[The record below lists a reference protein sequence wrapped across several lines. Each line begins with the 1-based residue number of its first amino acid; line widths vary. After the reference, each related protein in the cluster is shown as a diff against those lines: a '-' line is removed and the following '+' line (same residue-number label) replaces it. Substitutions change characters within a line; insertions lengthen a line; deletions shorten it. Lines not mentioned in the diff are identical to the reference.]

1 MAYGA
6 PPLFRQGVSIRA
18 RFLFFLMLSLAVILV
33 DGRLRALDDFR
44 SALTSFLTPF
54 KEVVQLPGLFI
65 ENSAGY
71 FISKKNLN
79 EEIQRLTKENQL
91 LQLDAARMEEMRQ
104 ENENLRHLV
113 SALAA
118 TTDHVVTTEVIGR
131 PADPF
136 SRRIQIAAGAL
147 DGVQVG
153 MPVIGP
159 FGVLG
164 QVSRTVSHQSEVTLI
179 SDHKSRISVINNR
192 TGQIFLLAGTGDS
205 ARQKKDLTC
214 AVVDNR
220 TGQIFLLAGTGDSGL
235 LTVAFAQPSAD
246 LQPGDELV
254 TSGLDHLYPKAV
266 LTAIVKSSTYVPGEA
281 YRRVEATA
289 AADLTDVQFA
299 TVVLVNPHP
308 TAELD
313 IKDVK
318 PQNRF
323 ERRDKADRQN
333 RRDQK

>member
-147 DGVQVG
+147 DGMQVG

-179 SDHKSRISVINNR
+179 SDHKSRISVIN
-192 TGQIFLLAGTGDS
+192 
-205 ARQKKDLTC
+205 
-214 AVVDNR
+214 NR

-308 TAELD
+308 TAELG

>member
-131 PADPF
+131 PADTF

-179 SDHKSRISVINNR
+179 SDHKSRISVIN
-192 TGQIFLLAGTGDS
+192 
-205 ARQKKDLTC
+205 
-214 AVVDNR
+214 NR

>member
-1 MAYGA
+1 MTYGA

-205 ARQKKDLTC
+205 
-214 AVVDNR
+214 
-220 TGQIFLLAGTGDSGL
+220 GL

>member
-205 ARQKKDLTC
+205 
-214 AVVDNR
+214 
-220 TGQIFLLAGTGDSGL
+220 GL

-318 PQNRF
+318 PPNRF

>member
-54 KEVVQLPGLFI
+54 KEVVQFPGLFI

-205 ARQKKDLTC
+205 
-214 AVVDNR
+214 
-220 TGQIFLLAGTGDSGL
+220 GL

>member
-33 DGRLRALDDFR
+33 DGRLRSLDDFR

-205 ARQKKDLTC
+205 
-214 AVVDNR
+214 
-220 TGQIFLLAGTGDSGL
+220 GL

>member
-79 EEIQRLTKENQL
+79 EEIQRLTKESQL

-205 ARQKKDLTC
+205 
-214 AVVDNR
+214 
-220 TGQIFLLAGTGDSGL
+220 GL

-323 ERRDKADRQN
+323 ERRDKADRRN

>member
-205 ARQKKDLTC
+205 
-214 AVVDNR
+214 
-220 TGQIFLLAGTGDSGL
+220 GL

-299 TVVLVNPHP
+299 TVFLVNPHP

-323 ERRDKADRQN
+323 ERRDKADRRN

>member
-118 TTDHVVTTEVIGR
+118 TKDHVVTTEVIGR

-179 SDHKSRISVINNR
+179 SDHKSRISVIN
-192 TGQIFLLAGTGDS
+192 
-205 ARQKKDLTC
+205 
-214 AVVDNR
+214 NR

>member
-205 ARQKKDLTC
+205 
-214 AVVDNR
+214 
-220 TGQIFLLAGTGDSGL
+220 GL

-289 AADLTDVQFA
+289 AADLTDVQFT

>member
-205 ARQKKDLTC
+205 
-214 AVVDNR
+214 
-220 TGQIFLLAGTGDSGL
+220 GL

-246 LQPGDELV
+246 LQPGDGLV

>member
-153 MPVIGP
+153 MPVIAP

-179 SDHKSRISVINNR
+179 SDHKSRISVIN
-192 TGQIFLLAGTGDS
+192 
-205 ARQKKDLTC
+205 
-214 AVVDNR
+214 NR

-323 ERRDKADRQN
+323 ERRDKADRRN

>member
-91 LQLDAARMEEMRQ
+91 LQLDAVRMEEMRQ

-179 SDHKSRISVINNR
+179 SDHKSRISVIN
-192 TGQIFLLAGTGDS
+192 
-205 ARQKKDLTC
+205 
-214 AVVDNR
+214 NR

>member
-205 ARQKKDLTC
+205 
-214 AVVDNR
+214 
-220 TGQIFLLAGTGDSGL
+220 GL

-289 AADLTDVQFA
+289 SADLTDVQFA

>member
-205 ARQKKDLTC
+205 
-214 AVVDNR
+214 
-220 TGQIFLLAGTGDSGL
+220 GL

-318 PQNRF
+318 PHNRF
-323 ERRDKADRQN
+323 ERRDKADRRN

>member
-18 RFLFFLMLSLAVILV
+18 RFLFFLV

-205 ARQKKDLTC
+205 
-214 AVVDNR
+214 
-220 TGQIFLLAGTGDSGL
+220 GL

-323 ERRDKADRQN
+323 ERRDKADRRN

>member
-118 TTDHVVTTEVIGR
+118 TTDHVVTTEVNGR

-179 SDHKSRISVINNR
+179 IDHKSRISVIN
-192 TGQIFLLAGTGDS
+192 
-205 ARQKKDLTC
+205 
-214 AVVDNR
+214 NR

>member
-192 TGQIFLLAGTGDS
+192 TGQIFLLAGTGD
-205 ARQKKDLTC
+205 R
-214 AVVDNR
+214 
-220 TGQIFLLAGTGDSGL
+220 GL

>member
-71 FISKKNLN
+71 FISKKKLN

-192 TGQIFLLAGTGDS
+192 TGQIFLLS
-205 ARQKKDLTC
+205 
-214 AVVDNR
+214 
-220 TGQIFLLAGTGDSGL
+220 GTGDSGL

>member
-79 EEIQRLTKENQL
+79 EEIQRLTKEYQL

-179 SDHKSRISVINNR
+179 SDHKSRISVIN
-192 TGQIFLLAGTGDS
+192 
-205 ARQKKDLTC
+205 
-214 AVVDNR
+214 NR

>member
-205 ARQKKDLTC
+205 
-214 AVVDNR
+214 
-220 TGQIFLLAGTGDSGL
+220 GL

-323 ERRDKADRQN
+323 ERRDKTDRQN

>member
-205 ARQKKDLTC
+205 
-214 AVVDNR
+214 
-220 TGQIFLLAGTGDSGL
+220 GL

-289 AADLTDVQFA
+289 AADLPDVQFA

>member
-136 SRRIQIAAGAL
+136 FRRIQIAAGAL

-179 SDHKSRISVINNR
+179 SDHKSRISVIN
-192 TGQIFLLAGTGDS
+192 
-205 ARQKKDLTC
+205 
-214 AVVDNR
+214 NR

>member
-33 DGRLRALDDFR
+33 DGRLRALNDFR

-205 ARQKKDLTC
+205 
-214 AVVDNR
+214 
-220 TGQIFLLAGTGDSGL
+220 GL

>member
-192 TGQIFLLAGTGDS
+192 TGQIFLL
-205 ARQKKDLTC
+205 
-214 AVVDNR
+214 V
-220 TGQIFLLAGTGDSGL
+220 GTGDSGL

>member
-164 QVSRTVSHQSEVTLI
+164 QVSHTVSHQSEVTLI
-179 SDHKSRISVINNR
+179 SDHKSRISVIN
-192 TGQIFLLAGTGDS
+192 
-205 ARQKKDLTC
+205 
-214 AVVDNR
+214 NR

>member
-136 SRRIQIAAGAL
+136 SRCIQIAAGTL

-179 SDHKSRISVINNR
+179 SDHKSRISVIN
-192 TGQIFLLAGTGDS
+192 
-205 ARQKKDLTC
+205 
-214 AVVDNR
+214 NR

>member
-179 SDHKSRISVINNR
+179 RDHKSRISVIN
-192 TGQIFLLAGTGDS
+192 
-205 ARQKKDLTC
+205 
-214 AVVDNR
+214 NR

>member
-91 LQLDAARMEEMRQ
+91 LQLDAARMEERRQ

-179 SDHKSRISVINNR
+179 SDHKSRISVIN
-192 TGQIFLLAGTGDS
+192 
-205 ARQKKDLTC
+205 
-214 AVVDNR
+214 NR

-323 ERRDKADRQN
+323 ERRDKADRRN

>member
-65 ENSAGY
+65 ENSAVY

-205 ARQKKDLTC
+205 
-214 AVVDNR
+214 
-220 TGQIFLLAGTGDSGL
+220 GL

-323 ERRDKADRQN
+323 ERRDKADRRN

>member
-79 EEIQRLTKENQL
+79 EEIRRLTKENQL

-205 ARQKKDLTC
+205 
-214 AVVDNR
+214 
-220 TGQIFLLAGTGDSGL
+220 GL

>member
-164 QVSRTVSHQSEVTLI
+164 QVSRTVCHQSEVTLI
-179 SDHKSRISVINNR
+179 SDHKSRISVIN
-192 TGQIFLLAGTGDS
+192 
-205 ARQKKDLTC
+205 
-214 AVVDNR
+214 NR

>member
-205 ARQKKDLTC
+205 
-214 AVVDNR
+214 
-220 TGQIFLLAGTGDSGL
+220 GL

-313 IKDVK
+313 IRDVK

-323 ERRDKADRQN
+323 ERRDKADRRN

>member
-91 LQLDAARMEEMRQ
+91 LQLDAARMEELRQ

-179 SDHKSRISVINNR
+179 SDHKSRISVIN
-192 TGQIFLLAGTGDS
+192 
-205 ARQKKDLTC
+205 
-214 AVVDNR
+214 NR

>member
-136 SRRIQIAAGAL
+136 SRRIQIAGAL

-205 ARQKKDLTC
+205 
-214 AVVDNR
+214 
-220 TGQIFLLAGTGDSGL
+220 GL

-266 LTAIVKSSTYVPGEA
+266 LT
-281 YRRVEATA
+281 
-289 AADLTDVQFA
+289 
-299 TVVLVNPHP
+299 VVV
-308 TAELD
+308 
-313 IKDVK
+313 
-318 PQNRF
+318 
-323 ERRDKADRQN
+323 
-333 RRDQK
+333 

>member
-44 SALTSFLTPF
+44 STLTSFLTPF

-205 ARQKKDLTC
+205 
-214 AVVDNR
+214 
-220 TGQIFLLAGTGDSGL
+220 GL

-266 LTAIVKSSTYVPGEA
+266 LTAIVKSSTYVPSEA

>member
-33 DGRLRALDDFR
+33 DGRLQALDDFR

-205 ARQKKDLTC
+205 
-214 AVVDNR
+214 
-220 TGQIFLLAGTGDSGL
+220 GL

>member
-71 FISKKNLN
+71 LISKKNLN

-205 ARQKKDLTC
+205 
-214 AVVDNR
+214 
-220 TGQIFLLAGTGDSGL
+220 GL

-323 ERRDKADRQN
+323 ERRDKADRRN

>member
-71 FISKKNLN
+71 LISKKNLN

-205 ARQKKDLTC
+205 
-214 AVVDNR
+214 
-220 TGQIFLLAGTGDSGL
+220 GL

>member
-6 PPLFRQGVSIRA
+6 PPLFRQGVSIRT

-205 ARQKKDLTC
+205 
-214 AVVDNR
+214 
-220 TGQIFLLAGTGDSGL
+220 GL